1 MATDLNP
8 STGAA
13 SRAVPAA
20 PVRVGLPVARWELR
34 YRWAVVLTDLVIIAV
49 TFRVGL
55 VLTNGSLQVPANLPG
70 ALAAVTALILVGGL
84 VAARAWDG
92 RVLGQGAEE
101 FRRLGVAVGGAI
113 IALGLVALAAKIWH
127 VRPWVFG
134 VLPAAGVALLVGRQV
149 LRRVLHAQRRR
160 GHCLLP
166 VLAAG
171 DLEEVAILVTHTRR
185 EPYTGYR
192 VEAVCTPGAEGDDG
206 GDTVAGVPVVGDL
219 VDVADRVRQS
229 GYRVVAVTPAAYW
242 TRRRLRDLAWELED
256 APVEL
261 VVAPVLMEVTGP
273 RLHVAPVDGLT
284 LLRVSRPTFSGARFV
299 VKSMVD
305 RLAALV
311 VLTLLF
317 PLLVLVAAGI
327 WAEDRGPVFFRQ
339 TRVGRDGLLFNMVK
353 FRSMAV
359 GAEARKA
366 ELAVGNE
373 GSGPLFKLRRDP
385 RVTRIGALLRRYSL
399 DELPQLFNVLLGNM
413 SMVGPRPPLPEE
425 VQLYAYDAQ
434 RRLLVKPGVTGL
446 WQVNGRSDLSWED
459 SVRLDLRYVENWSL
473 ALDLVILWK
482 TIGAVLRGKGS
493 Y

>member
-1 MATDLNP
+1 M
-8 STGAA
+8 
-13 SRAVPAA
+13 
-20 PVRVGLPVARWELR
+20 ARWEAL
-34 YRWAVVLTDLVIIAV
+34 YRWAVVFTDLVIVAGAL
-49 TFRVGL
+49 RVGL
-55 VLTNGSLQVPANLPG
+55 VLTNGGLQVPANLPG
-70 ALAAVTALILVGGL
+70 ALAAVTGLILVSGL
-84 VAARAWDG
+84 AASRSWDG

-101 FRRLGVAVGGAI
+101 FQRLGVAVGGAI
-113 IALGLVALAAKIWH
+113 IGLGLVALAAKIWH

-134 VLPAAGVALLVGRQV
+134 VLPATGVALVIGRHL
-149 LRRVLHAQRRR
+149 LRRVLHAQRRKGR
-160 GHCLLP
+160 CLLP

-171 DLEEVAILVTHTRR
+171 SVEEVATLVARTRR
-185 EPYTGYR
+185 EQHNGWR
-192 VEAVCTPGAEGDDG
+192 VEAVCTPGAEGEDG
-206 GDTVAGVPVVGDL
+206 ADTVAGVPVIGDL
-219 VDVADRVRQS
+219 TDVADRIRQS
-229 GYRVVAVTPAAYW
+229 GYRVVTVTPDAYW

-273 RLHVAPVDGLT
+273 RLHVAPVDGLA

-305 RLAALV
+305 RLTALV
-311 VLTLLF
+311 VLSVLF
-317 PLLVLVAAGI
+317 PVLLLVAAAI
-327 WAEDRGPVFFRQ
+327 WVEDRGPVFFRQ
-339 TRVGRDGLLFNMVK
+339 TRVGRDGRLFNMVK
-353 FRSMAV
+353 FRSMV
-359 GAEARKA
+359 VDAEAHKA
-366 ELAVGNE
+366 ELIAGNE

-385 RVTRIGALLRRYSL
+385 RITRIGALLRRLSL

-425 VQLYAYDAQ
+425 VQRYGYDAR
-434 RRLLVKPGVTGL
+434 RRLLVKPGLTGL

-482 TIGAVLRGKGS
+482 TIGAVLGGKGA